1 MKTRSIRN
9 TKTALLT
16 FSNSTRFY
24 KSNFSRPMLLE
35 TKNSKYLLFLRNRTC
50 YYRKL
55 ERPADV
61 RVIWSLENLF
71 SGKKNSD
78 RRWLR
83 PLFLRDLSNKLN

>member
-1 MKTRSIRN
+1 MKTRSTRN

-16 FSNSTRFY
+16 FSNSIRFC

-35 TKNSKYLLFLRNRTC
+35 TKNSKYLLFSRNRIC

-61 RVIWSLENLF
+61 RVIWLLEN
-71 SGKKNSD
+71 
-78 RRWLR
+78 
-83 PLFLRDLSNKLN
+83 